1 MKNRSENPPDF
12 PNALYH
18 ERLVRGAATLDRPT
32 DRRGFGP
39 AFTDNQYAM
48 RLLALLGNSCL
59 PGFGFTTAMVRSVP
73 PLT

>member
-39 AFTDNQYAM
+39 AFTDSHTRVNHTI
-48 RLLALLGNSCL
+48 SI
-59 PGFGFTTAMVRSVP
+59 S
-73 PLT
+73 